1 MRVLAIQAG
10 LGGDGGNSAALLD
23 RALELLRPH
32 ADVER
37 ASLIADA
44 RFATHRDAL
53 GRADAV
59 IVATG
64 TYWDSWSSALQRFLE
79 EATESEGTRLW
90 LGKPAAVIVTAH
102 SVGGKGVLSRL
113 QGVLSTFGAQIPP
126 MGGLVV
132 TLASER
138 AREHAGDAED
148 GSGDD
153 LWSPD
158 DLEVVCHNLVE
169 CARGTRAFRA
179 WEVDRTDP
187 ARRWIR

>member
-10 LGGDGGNSAALLD
+10 LGGDGGNSAVLLD
-23 RALELLRPH
+23 RALDLLRPH
-32 ADVER
+32 AEVER
-37 ASLIADA
+37 ASLVDA
-44 RFATHRDAL
+44 PGFATHRAAL
-53 GRADAV
+53 ERAEALV
-59 IVATG
+59 ISTG

-79 EATESEGTRLW
+79 EATESEGTPLW
-90 LGKPAAVIVTAH
+90 LGKPVAIVVTAH

-138 AREHAGDAED
+138 AREHAQD
-148 GSGDD
+148 GSSDD

-158 DLEVVCHNLVE
+158 DLEVVCHNLLE

-179 WEVDRTDP
+179 WEVDRGDP